1 MSNQLKPYTID
12 DYEKFLSENL
22 GYDKN
27 LPMTICM
34 DTCEY
39 FKDRDTIID
48 EAELVEWICDRLK
61 EENLI
66 GFTTDFI
73 IAKLIEEELLE
84 VISIGSA
91 PFCRTFK
98 FMKIEKGDNNGKEN

>member
-1 MSNQLKPYTID
+1 MLNNPLKHYTID
-12 DYEKFLSENL
+12 DYEKFLVEEL
-22 GYDKN
+22 GYDKD

-39 FKDRDTIID
+39 FKDINTIID

-61 EENLI
+61 EEDLF

-73 IAKLIEEELLE
+73 IAKLIEEDLVE
-84 VISIGSA
+84 VISMGSA
-91 PFCRTFK
+91 AFCRTFK
-98 FMKIEKGDNNGKEN
+98 FKQNK